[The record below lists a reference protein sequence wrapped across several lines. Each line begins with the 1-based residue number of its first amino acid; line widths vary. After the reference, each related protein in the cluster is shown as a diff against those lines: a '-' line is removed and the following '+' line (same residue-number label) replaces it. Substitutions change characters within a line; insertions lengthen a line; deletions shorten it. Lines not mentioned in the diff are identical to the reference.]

1 MTALSREGPVGPV
14 PPEAP
19 RPFLSVLVTAY
30 RRRNYLREAVRSVLE
45 QDLEPTEFE
54 VIVLKDFVDPDI
66 DAELAR
72 AAPTVRVHTEDLR
85 KMGEMISKG
94 IELARGEVVCFLE
107 DDDRFRPGKLRG
119 LRDLFRS
126 SPDLGFVR
134 NGYRGIDAEG
144 LPLPSWDK
152 HRPQTPNAVVLS
164 SHSRTRAAM
173 TFIFHYGAHINLST
187 MAIRSA
193 LVRPWLERFREVT
206 AAPDLFVFLLA
217 AVADRPMRV
226 EAARWN
232 DYRVHSST
240 SHAALTGGG
249 ESKDLAD
256 TVRSSV
262 AAEVM
267 ERVVAQAPGHRIA
280 ERFLACFHREVT
292 ATVYL
297 LDPGARWSLLG
308 WLGFVRTILWRRQR
322 YLAAIAVFAV
332 YRAVS
337 APRAIRAY
345 RNWRFR
351 ALRRAAGVI
360 A

>member
-1 MTALSREGPVGPV
+1 MSPGEPG
-14 PPEAP
+14 
-19 RPFLSVLVTAY
+19 PFLTVIVTAY
-30 RRRNYLREAVRSVLE
+30 RRRNYLQEAVRSVLE
-45 QDLEPTEFE
+45 QDLDPSEFE

-134 NGYRGIDAEG
+134 NAYGGIDSEG
-144 LPLPSWDK
+144 RPLPSWDL
-152 HRPQTPNAVVLS
+152 HRPQTPVPVVLS
-164 SHSRTRAAM
+164 PRSGAAAM
-173 TFIFHYGAHINLST
+173 SFIFHYGAHINLST
-187 MAIRSA
+187 MAVRTS
-193 LVRPWLERFREVT
+193 LVRPWLALFRDVT

-240 SHAALTGGG
+240 SHAALTGGN
-249 ESKDLAD
+249 EAKDLAD
-256 TVRSSV
+256 TVRSV
-262 AAEVM
+262 AAAKVM
-267 ERVVAQAPGHRIA
+267 DRVIAQAPGHRLA

-297 LDPGARWSLLG
+297 LDPEARWSLMG
-308 WLGFVRTILWRRQR
+308 WLGFVRTIVWRRQR

-337 APRAIRAY
+337 TTRAIPAY

-351 ALRRAAGVI
+351 ALRRAAGLV